1 MHGLLLF
8 VLVITHKYYSQE
20 EYPGQSGLC
29 EKASALRR
37 AAVKDS
43 EASLLRIR
51 ISTLFTWRRKKSK
64 MKNLL

>member
-20 EYPGQSGLC
+20 EYPEQSGLC

-51 ISTLFTWRRKKSK
+51 ISTLFT
-64 MKNLL
+64 